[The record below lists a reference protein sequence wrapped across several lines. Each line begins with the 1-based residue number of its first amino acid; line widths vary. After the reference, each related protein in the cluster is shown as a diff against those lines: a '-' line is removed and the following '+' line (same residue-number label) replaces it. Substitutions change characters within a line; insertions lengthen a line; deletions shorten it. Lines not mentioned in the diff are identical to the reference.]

1 MSCVESGAAAGGVLC
16 GWLHSGVLQEP
27 ALCAFITPDLL
38 SAEATPDSSEKL
50 LHSNVQFVLLETSE
64 LQTSD

>member
-16 GWLHSGVLQEP
+16 GWLNSGVLQEP